1 MIAEI
6 ISVGTEI
13 LLGNIVNTN
22 AQYLSKKLAE
32 AGIEVHFQT
41 VVGDNPGRIMDT
53 VRIAYTR
60 GDMVI
65 MTGGLGPTK
74 DDITK
79 EMLAEYFHRKLTYDQ
94 KALDMMGETL
104 RRVQKESLLQSLKKQ
119 ALVPEDS
126 MILYN
131 HHGLAPGMIM
141 EDEGRVCILL
151 PGPPKEMCPMF
162 EEYCMDYLRKKSGH
176 ILVSVNIKMLDF
188 DHAPVI
194 IVGEA
199 PVADRL
205 GDLLDSSDPTVA
217 TYAKDD
223 GCLIRITSAA
233 KTHEEALEKIAPV
246 VEEAKKRLG
255 EEYINYIK
263 EDTGD

>member
-1 MIAEI
+1 
-6 ISVGTEI
+6 
-13 LLGNIVNTN
+13 
-22 AQYLSKKLAE
+22 
-32 AGIEVHFQT
+32 
-41 VVGDNPGRIMDT
+41 
-53 VRIAYTR
+53 
-60 GDMVI
+60 
-65 MTGGLGPTK
+65 
-74 DDITK
+74 
-79 EMLAEYFHRKLTYDQ
+79 
-94 KALDMMGETL
+94 
-104 RRVQKESLLQSLKKQ
+104 
-119 ALVPEDS
+119 

-141 EDEGRVCILL
+141 EDEGKVCILL

-176 ILVSVNIKMLDF
+176 ILISVNIKMLDF